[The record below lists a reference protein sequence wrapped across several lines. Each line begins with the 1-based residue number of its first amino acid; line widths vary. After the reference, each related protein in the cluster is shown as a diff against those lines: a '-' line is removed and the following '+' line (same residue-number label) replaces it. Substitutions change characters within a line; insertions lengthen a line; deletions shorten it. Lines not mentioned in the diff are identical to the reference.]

1 MTITVSPSATRP
13 VLDRVGPVSDQSG
26 LTSSPGLVWTEDRT
40 AVLPGPVRT
49 AVSVLVLVY
58 VVSPVRSSV
67 LSPSKNS
74 LRTGTGPDPATLMLG
89 LGVSEL
95 PPWKAWARFCI
106 GKVSALYAELDISK
120 MCTLLS

>member
-26 LTSSPGLVWTEDRT
+26 LTSSPGLVRTEDRT

-49 AVSVLVLVY
+49 AVSVPVLVY
-58 VVSPVRSSV
+58 VVGPVRSSV

-74 LRTGTGPDPATLMLG
+74 LRTGTGPDPATLASPDEAVSNSVCVAV
-89 LGVSEL
+89 GVGVGRGSL
-95 PPWKAWARFCI
+95 P
-106 GKVSALYAELDISK
+106 LY
-120 MCTLLS
+120 MW